1 MGTKL
6 LFSTSYHPQTDGQT
20 EVTNRTLGALLR
32 GLVSKTQKDWDI
44 KLAHAEFAYNRSPTY
59 ATKHSPFEVVYGV
72 NPKLPI
78 DLVPLPK
85 GELIHKDAES
95 KLKSMLKLHAQVRT
109 RIEKVNDMY
118 KARANKHRKQQG
130 YNVGDLVWLHL
141 RKERFPGK
149 RKNKLMPRSEGPFKI
164 IEKINDNAYKLEL
177 PGEYGVSA
185 TFNVGDL
192 AKYIPDEELRDL
204 RTNSFEEEE
213 DDASLSMENFED
225 LLIMHQDNLSLNID
239 SSQAL
244 HGHFL
249 GYQSKAT
256 VCLVAFLG
264 V

>member
-32 GLVSKTQKDWDI
+32 GLVSKTHKDWDI

-130 YNVGDLVWLHL
+130 YNV
-141 RKERFPGK
+141 
-149 RKNKLMPRSEGPFKI
+149 
-164 IEKINDNAYKLEL
+164 
-177 PGEYGVSA
+177 
-185 TFNVGDL
+185 
-192 AKYIPDEELRDL
+192 
-204 RTNSFEEEE
+204 
-213 DDASLSMENFED
+213 
-225 LLIMHQDNLSLNID
+225 
-239 SSQAL
+239 
-244 HGHFL
+244 
-249 GYQSKAT
+249 
-256 VCLVAFLG
+256 
-264 V
+264 